1 VNKEVGFKWDI
12 TPRLAYTAAVYQLDR
27 TNSRFPDPAI
37 PGFFIL
43 SGSTRAQGFETSL
56 VGYIMDQWQV
66 TAGYAY
72 TDARITGD
80 LSATV
85 RAGNRVALVPYN
97 QFIIWNRYDFND
109 MWGVGLGV
117 ISMSNFYA
125 TSDDTVLLPAYA
137 RVDGAVFFRLNK
149 YLRGQL
155 NVENMFGER
164 YYPTADANNN
174 ITPGSPRAFRV
185 SITGSL

>member
-1 VNKEVGFKWDI
+1 MAGD
-12 TPRLAYTAAVYQLDR
+12 
-27 TNSRFPDPAI
+27 
-37 PGFFIL
+37 
-43 SGSTRAQGFETSL
+43 
-56 VGYIMDQWQV
+56 
-66 TAGYAY
+66 AGYAY

-125 TSDDTVLLPAYA
+125 TSDDTGASGLFARRRSGLL
-137 RVDGAVFFRLNK
+137 
-149 YLRGQL
+149 Q
-155 NVENMFGER
+155 
-164 YYPTADANNN
+164 T
-174 ITPGSPRAFRV
+174 
-185 SITGSL
+185 